1 MVMIQFIRLIYVAY
15 IHNQNVNFTQQ
26 LDQQRTEL
34 DQHRTVLNNQEME
47 IIKLVI
53 DRIIDKIEWEL
64 SS

>member
-26 LDQQRTEL
+26 L